1 MFHKTTSNSK
11 KNLAIEIDFIENLSN
26 NKLLIGLV
34 AIFVNIGSRYID
46 LKLTPNQE
54 ALIRNVGREVLIF
67 TITLLYS
74 RNLIIA
80 IMITAAFIII
90 FQYAFNEKS
99 SFCIL
104 PEKYKNIYAAM
115 DLNRD
120 GVVGSEEIQKAEQVL
135 ERAKNQKQLYN
146 KIFMLNNLG

>member
-1 MFHKTTSNSK
+1 MFHKTTSNSNSK
-11 KNLAIEIDFIENLSN
+11 KDQETDFIENISN

-54 ALIRNVGREVLIF
+54 ALIRNVGREILIF
-67 TITLLYS
+67 TITLLYT

-90 FQYAFNEKS
+90 FQYAFNEQS
-99 SFCIL
+99 SLCIL
-104 PEKYKNIYAAM
+104 PDKYKNLYVAM

-120 GVVGSEEIQKAEQVL
+120 GVVSPEEIQKAEQVL

-146 KIFMLNNLG
+146 KVFMLNNLG